1 MEKLVI
7 SDLKI
12 GDKLFII
19 DTLDLTLDIAEVIE
33 LAHPLVKVQCY
44 LHTNTLYLWRFL
56 PNKSHVENLIIF
68 TDENEAIEE
77 FKSILKYNQ
86 DGRNR

>member
-1 MEKLVI
+1 MKFF

-12 GDKLFII
+12 GDKVFVINKS
-19 DTLDLTLDIAEVIE
+19 DCTFDIAEVIE
-33 LAHPLVKVQCY
+33 VLNYMVRFQCY
-44 LHTNTLYLWRFL
+44 FNNETFYSWRSLFTRH
-56 PNKSHVENLIIF
+56 NYGHHKIIF